1 MSTSRDYRVLWLVF
15 VPIVLAFLIL
25 VRIHITGNRG
35 TVFFWILIVSTGV
48 LGFLEGYSVLRCSYH
63 KLLAQR
69 FNQCKRFCEAI
80 RNATRSLELQE
91 ILDATT
97 RIVVDVVG
105 VKGCS
110 IKLLDP
116 KSGRMRIRSLT
127 GIKKNIPINMLDVSD
142 NIYTK
147 SLKAGEPVI
156 VKDALIK
163 DFPEV
168 NDEIESL
175 VCVPI
180 GVKEKTLGA
189 ICVYERKGKKLSQEM
204 TSFLSNLANA
214 VSLSI
219 AHVSIYENLKSLVEA
234 KTWFMLQTSHELR
247 SPLSS
252 IRSIAMALLGGYV
265 GELDEEKREMISRI
279 DIRAHM
285 LSELVDDLLSLA
297 KGRTELSILKHTI
310 INVYE
315 LLQESVKFFETQ
327 AKEKRIDIEIK
338 TQTREPQ
345 VYGSKEELLS
355 VFTNLLS
362 NSIKYSSEGGKV
374 VLRLFERDKKI
385 AIEVSDTGIGI
396 PKDEHDKLF
405 NEFFRASNAKAV
417 SEMGTGLGLAIVK
430 AKVEQHGGSIEV
442 ESEEGKG
449 TTFKIFFNKIERIDN
464 MSRSPA

>member
-1 MSTSRDYRVLWLVF
+1 MNIRRDYRILWLVF
-15 VPIVLAFLIL
+15 LPIALAFLIL
-25 VRIHITGNRG
+25 VRIHVTGNQG
-35 TVFFWILIVSTGV
+35 TVFFWILVVSTGV
-48 LGFLEGYSVLRCSYH
+48 LGFLEGYSVLRYSYH
-63 KLLAQR
+63 RLLAQR

-80 RNATRSLELQE
+80 RNAARSLELQE

-97 RIVVDVVG
+97 RIVVDVIG

-127 GIKKNIPINMLDVSD
+127 GIRKNIPISMLDVSD
-142 NIYTK
+142 NVYNK
-147 SLKAGEPVI
+147 ALRAGESVI
-156 VKDALIK
+156 VKDVLMK

-175 VCVPI
+175 ICVPI
-180 GVKEKTLGA
+180 GVREKILGA
-189 ICVYERKGKKLSQEM
+189 VCVYEQKGKKLSQEM
-204 TSFLSNLANA
+204 TSFLSNLANV

-219 AHVSIYENLKSLVEA
+219 AHVSIYENLKSLVDT

-247 SPLSS
+247 SPLNA
-252 IRSIAMALLGGYV
+252 IRSIAMTLLGGYV
-265 GELDEEKREMISRI
+265 GELDEKKREMISRI
-279 DIRAHM
+279 DLRTHM

-297 KGRTELSILKHTI
+297 KGRNELSILKPTI

-315 LLQESVKFFETQ
+315 LLQESVKLFETE

-338 TQTREPQ
+338 TQTRESQ

-362 NSIKYSSEGGKV
+362 NSIKYSSEGGNV
-374 VLRLFERDKKI
+374 VIRLFERDKNI

-396 PKDEHDKLF
+396 PKNEQDRLF
-405 NEFFRASNAKAV
+405 SEFFRASNAKAV

-449 TTFKIFFNKIERIDN
+449 ATFRIFLNKIGF
-464 MSRSPA
+464 SG